1 MSDEVTRTHVQ
12 DDQPRVRAD
21 REKRLNKVR
30 GRDKSSLEK
39 SPQRYRQKEPESR
52 NPPLS
57 FPVTIPSG
65 RGRTDGRQN
74 QTANVKKFFQ
84 SLHQL
89 RQML

>member
-1 MSDEVTRTHVQ
+1 ME
-12 DDQPRVRAD
+12 
-21 REKRLNKVR
+21 
-30 GRDKSSLEK
+30 KSS
-39 SPQRYRQKEPESR
+39 QRYRQKEPESG

-57 FPVTIPSG
+57 FLVTIPSG

>member
-1 MSDEVTRTHVQ
+1 MQ

-39 SPQRYRQKEPESR
+39 SSQRYRQKEPESR